1 MVIGFSEAQMMK
13 KERLIQK
20 AGDSLKD
27 FFGLPSVKII
37 GILPPTNTLLDE
49 VHLINQAGFGG
60 LAVMQT
66 IRIE

>member
-1 MVIGFSEAQMMK
+1 MIIGFTEAQMMRR
-13 KERLIQK
+13 ERLIQK

-49 VHLINQAGFGG
+49 AHIINQAGFSG
-60 LAVMQT
+60 LSVTQS
-66 IRIE
+66 ISIE